1 MGNEAFRFSPKQR
14 QVLTWWR
21 RGQWQAI
28 ICDGAVRSGK
38 TFCMGL
44 SFFLWAQHDFSGR
57 QFALCGKTVG
67 ALRRNLLTELLPSLR
82 RIGMEVQEN
91 RSANTLTVVYAGHRN
106 QFLLF
111 GGKDASSAALIQGS
125 TLAGLLLDETALMP
139 RSFVEQAVARCSVRG
154 SKLWFNCNPE
164 GPEHWFYKEWIEKA
178 ESRGALRLHFT
189 MEDNP
194 GLPPEIRQRYER
206 LYTGVFYRRF
216 VLGEWAAA
224 QGLVYDFFDPARDAA
239 EVPEGPFSA
248 WRVSVD
254 YGTVNPLSMGLWG
267 QKNGVWYRVEEAYYD
282 SRREGR
288 QKTDAEY
295 ADLLEQLAAGREIQR
310 VIVDPSAASFME
322 ALRQR
327 GWQVVKADNDV
338 ADGIRVTADLLRQR
352 RIVLCRPCRDC
363 LREMALYCWDERTG
377 RDAPRK
383 EHDHAM
389 DEMRYFAMDL
399 VGERSGR
406 FAAIS
411 VARKV

>member
-1 MGNEAFRFSPKQR
+1 MENETLRFSPKQR
-14 QVLTWWR
+14 QVLTWWQTGR
-21 RGQWQAI
+21 WQAL

-44 SFFLWAQHDFSGR
+44 SFFLWAQHDFNGR

-67 ALRRNLLTELLPSLR
+67 ALRRNLLTELVPCLR
-82 RIGMEVQEN
+82 RIGMEVREN

-139 RSFVEQAVARCSVRG
+139 RAFVEQAVARCSVRG
-154 SKLWFNCNPE
+154 SRLWFNCNPE

-224 QGLVYDFFDPARDAA
+224 QGLVYDFFDPDKDAA
-239 EVPEGPFSA
+239 EVPDGPFSA

-267 QKNGVWYRVEEAYYD
+267 EKNGVWYRVEEVYYD

-295 ADLLEQLAAGREIQR
+295 AEMLEQLVAGRDIQR
-310 VIVDPSAASFME
+310 VIVDPSAASFIE
-322 ALRQR
+322 TLRR
-327 GWQVVKADNDV
+327 KGWQVMKADNDV

-363 LREMALYCWDERTG
+363 LREMALYCWDERSG

-399 VGERSGR
+399 AGERSGG

-411 VARKV
+411 VVRKN

>member
-411 VARKV
+411 VARKA